1 MRNTAPLFAAS
12 ACLAFIVSCG
22 DSSNTLVSPHDTI
35 SEQHSSSSENNATQS
50 YSSAGT
56 SEHHSSSVSSHLAG
70 SSNAASSSSSAVLAV
85 SSCSAKAPDLQAS
98 SSSWSSHRRSSSST
112 RNPSSSART
121 PTSSQQKTATSSSQP
136 SAIDAGSSSSANSQP
151 ASSATQAAKI
161 SLDENGFAT
170 VADVYKSIAADEKAV
185 FIIRHSE
192 REDNVAIETELTANG
207 VKMAQ
212 DLGATLKSDEE
223 FSYITSGFVRTNETA
238 NNISKGRGEANLPKL
253 ITNYDITGNWF
264 LKISADSL
272 AQYATQLNMKGSSV
286 ELMGHWAYEG
296 GYPDALYELTPRAEE
311 FMQKVILK
319 NLSKWKRVSIM
330 VSHDI
335 LVMPLAVFGSNKKV
349 ALKYHEDFHWIN
361 YIAGLAIIVDA
372 QNNLRYIPVKGAES
386 GVIDYLALYRK
397 EHGITTPK
405 IPNI

>member
-1 MRNTAPLFAAS
+1 M
-12 ACLAFIVSCG
+12 
-22 DSSNTLVSPHDTI
+22 
-35 SEQHSSSSENNATQS
+35 
-50 YSSAGT
+50 
-56 SEHHSSSVSSHLAG
+56 
-70 SSNAASSSSSAVLAV
+70 
-85 SSCSAKAPDLQAS
+85 
-98 SSSWSSHRRSSSST
+98 
-112 RNPSSSART
+112 
-121 PTSSQQKTATSSSQP
+121 
-136 SAIDAGSSSSANSQP
+136 
-151 ASSATQAAKI
+151 
-161 SLDENGFAT
+161 
-170 VADVYKSIAADEKAV
+170 

-238 NNISKGRGEANLPKL
+238 NNISKGRGEASLPKL

-296 GYPDALYELTPRAEE
+296 GYPDALYELEPRAEE

-349 ALKYHEDFHWIN
+349 ALKYHEDYHWIN
-361 YIAGLAIIVDA
+361 YIAGLAVIIDA
-372 QNNLRYIPVKGAES
+372 RNNLRYIPVKGADS
-386 GVIDYLALYRK
+386 GVIDYLAMYRK
-397 EHGITTPK
+397 EHGMANPKTP
-405 IPNI
+405 

>member
-1 MRNTAPLFAAS
+1 MNKPTHSVLRAIATIPLSVAIMNIAVLSACSDTTSSTAPES
-12 ACLAFIVSCG
+12 I
-22 DSSNTLVSPHDTI
+22 
-35 SEQHSSSSENNATQS
+35 
-50 YSSAGT
+50 
-56 SEHHSSSVSSHLAG
+56 
-70 SSNAASSSSSAVLAV
+70 ASSSSLLDTSNRNSSSDTFIESSSGEIPHSAISEESISSAV
-85 SSCSAKAPDLQAS
+85 STESAGSATYTS
-98 SSSWSSHRRSSSST
+98 SSSNSTHRISSSSRSSHRRSSSST
-112 RNPSSSART
+112 LQISSSAIST
-121 PTSSQQKTATSSSQP
+121 ITSSQNTPVSSSGEILSSTTATI
-136 SAIDAGSSSSANSQP
+136 SAP
-151 ASSATQAAKI
+151 VT
-161 SLDENGFAT
+161 LDENGFAT
-170 VADVYKSIAADEKAV
+170 VADVYKSLAADEKAV

-207 VKMAQ
+207 IKMAQ

-238 NNISKGRGEANLPKL
+238 NNISKGRGEASLPKL

-272 AQYATQLNMKGSSV
+272 ALYATKLNMKGSSV

-296 GYPDALYELTPRAEE
+296 GYPDALYELEPRAEE

-349 ALKYHEDFHWIN
+349 ALKYHEDYHWIN
-361 YIAGLAIIVDA
+361 YIAGLAIIADS
-372 QNNLRYIPVKGAES
+372 QNNLRYVPVKGAES
-386 GVIDYLALYRK
+386 GVIDYLAIYMN
-397 EHGITTPK
+397 EHGMQK
-405 IPNI
+405 KK